1 METSEKIIQLENEI
15 KLLKNE
21 VQAVLL
27 DIRESVLNAENPF
40 SPVRPVTNNFQAD
53 IITQPIKEEKPVDNT
68 SENEM
73 PENEMPETNHKNDNN
88 GKNSMET
95 TLEHLKQLEDLK
107 QLEELKLDNFKR
119 IDESETEPPRFEAY
133 ENGNGKHDS
142 SLVAHAGLVY
152 WVEESTK
159 KLGKERTQA
168 LLEIAQFAG
177 YLPSDIK
184 EVLDKLTTFEPK
196 DNSYIPTARDY
207 FDSLTRIAAL
217 SGSEN
222 NNSAALLY
230 ILSQGDTRG

>member
-21 VQAVLL
+21 IQAVLL
-27 DIRESVLNAENPF
+27 DIRESVLSAENPF
-40 SPVRPVTNNFQAD
+40 SPSRPAVNNFQAE

-68 SENEM
+68 PGNEI
-73 PENEMPETNHKNDNN
+73 PENETPETNHKNNN
-88 GKNSMET
+88 GKNSLET
-95 TLEHLKQLEDLK
+95 TLEHLKQLEGLK
-107 QLEELKLDNFKR
+107 QLEELKLDSFKQ
-119 IDESETEPPRFEAY
+119 IEDSETEPPRFEAC
-133 ENGNGKHDS
+133 ENGNGRHDS
-142 SLVAHAGLVY
+142 SLVAHAGLAY

-184 EVLDKLTTFEPK
+184 DVLNKLTSIELK

-222 NNSAALLY
+222 NNNAALLY
-230 ILSQGDTRG
+230 ILSQGDMRG